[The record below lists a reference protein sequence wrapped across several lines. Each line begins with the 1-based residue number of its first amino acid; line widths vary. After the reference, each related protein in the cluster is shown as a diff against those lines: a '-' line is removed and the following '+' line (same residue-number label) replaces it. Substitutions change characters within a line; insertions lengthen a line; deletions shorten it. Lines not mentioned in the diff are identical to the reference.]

1 MPELAVLFGMN
12 LSPLYEMVV
21 LFDFVRSGAFL
32 DLELEGVLVPVPTSV
47 KSETPSSSA
56 RRGVATTRAM
66 LDLGESL
73 CVLDEDLVKC
83 VARFPP

>member
-12 LSPLYEMVV
+12 LSPPYEMVV
-21 LFDFVRSGAFL
+21 LFDFVRRGAFL
-32 DLELEGVLVPVPTSV
+32 DLELEGVLTPVPTSV
-47 KSETPSSSA
+47 KSETPSSRA

-66 LDLGESL
+66 FDLGESL

-83 VARFPP
+83 AERFPP